1 VTPAEQTRARAR
13 ALADQYWDR
22 FLALEPLVATQVG
35 DERFDDL
42 LPDLS
47 AEGLAHREAV
57 HRGALHDLA
66 AFDRERL
73 DPESR
78 TALAVVETLAANGLA
93 AIKYRFDRFD
103 AAGHLFGPGSLLPR
117 LGALQQAD
125 TPERLT
131 RYVARLSALP
141 GFLATSA
148 AALADARA
156 SKQTSP
162 RLVVDRTIAQVG
174 RLLDTDPDASPA
186 LSPVPNEDRHGRQRV
201 VETLRDVVYTAYEEY
216 LGVLREY
223 RPAAQEALGIGA
235 LPGGDE
241 LYAAKV
247 RIWTTL
253 ELGPESIHV
262 QGVEDLQRIQE
273 ERREVAA
280 RLGASNPEA
289 AIQAYS
295 ASARN
300 AFASRQDIVDLA
312 EDQVRRGWEASK
324 GFFGRLPEATC
335 VVKPVDPAREDDILE
350 YYQPATADG
359 ARPPIYY
366 VSTKDPTRRPRH
378 SLAAVTFHEANP
390 GHHLQIALE
399 QESADRPAVRRF
411 CAELIGSSFMEGWA
425 LYSERLADEM
435 GLYQDDYE
443 RLGMLEGQAFRAA
456 RLVVDTGIHAFRWDR
471 ERAIDTM
478 ASTGTDRPTCEVEVD
493 RYVAD
498 PGQALTYR
506 LGQRAIERWR
516 VSDEN
521 REAARFS
528 LAAFHDRLLA
538 LGSLPLPVI
547 EAELGENGA

>member
-1 VTPAEQTRARAR
+1 MIMAR
-13 ALADQYWDR
+13 ALADRYWER
-22 FLALEPLVATQVG
+22 FLAIEPLVATQVG

-57 HRGALHDLA
+57 HRGALRDLA

-78 TALAVVETLAANGLA
+78 AALAVVETLAANGLA

-103 AAGHLFGPGSLLPR
+103 AADHLWGPGSLLPR
-117 LGALQQAD
+117 IGALQAAD

-131 RYVARLSALP
+131 RYVARLDALP

-156 SKQTSP
+156 SKLTSP

-174 RLLDTDPDASPA
+174 RLLDTEPNASPA
-186 LSPVPNEDRHGRQRV
+186 LSPVPTEDSNGRQRV
-201 VETLRDVVYTAYEEY
+201 VEILRDVVYPAYEEY
-216 LGVLREY
+216 LRALREY
-223 RPAAQEALGIGA
+223 RPAAQEAPGLGA

-241 LYAAKV
+241 LYAAKIRV
-247 RIWTTL
+247 WTTL
-253 ELGPESIHV
+253 ALGPESIHV
-262 QGVEDLQRIQE
+262 QGVEDLQRIQQ

-280 RLGASNPEA
+280 RLGASDPEA
-289 AIQAYS
+289 AIAAYS
-295 ASARN
+295 ASGGN
-300 AFASRQDIVDLA
+300 SFESRQQIVELA
-312 EDQVRRGWEASK
+312 QDQVRRGWEASK
-324 GFFGRLPEATC
+324 GLFGRLPEAMC
-335 VVKPVDPAREDDILE
+335 VVEPVDPAREDDILE

-359 ARPPIYY
+359 ARPPVYY
-366 VSTKDPTRRPRH
+366 VNTKDPTRRPRH

-390 GHHLQIALE
+390 GHHLQMALE

-411 CAELIGSSFMEGWA
+411 CAELIGASFMEGWA
-425 LYSERLADEM
+425 LYAERLADEM

-456 RLVVDTGIHAFRWDR
+456 RLVVDTGIHAFGWDR
-471 ERAIDTM
+471 ERAVATM
-478 ASTGTDRPTCEVEVD
+478 VTTGTDLQTCELEVD

-498 PGQALTYR
+498 PGQALTDR
-506 LGQRAIERWR
+506 LGHRAIERWR
-516 VSDEN
+516 ARAEG
-521 REAARFS
+521 REGARFS
-528 LAAFHDRLLA
+528 LADFHDQVLA
-538 LGSLPLPVI
+538 LGSLPLSVL
-547 EAELGENGA
+547 EAELEKDHD